1 MMRRHKTLALLSAA
15 GFLSF
20 LSHHAASST
29 VSAISVPL
37 AKVVSQSQLIVIGS
51 VERIPILH
59 APDATK
65 HDPGLRY
72 FEVRV
77 EEVLKPSR
85 NGSAKSPQ
93 GATIPIFDPQETFY
107 HERADLI
114 AAEVISFADPRYPTK
129 ARPIAAG
136 DRLVF
141 FLAAPGKPQKSPLP
155 GAYFLACGQAY
166 DTLAIKP
173 AVLKLLK
180 EVR

>member
-1 MMRRHKTLALLSAA
+1 MMRRYKTLTLLSAA
-15 GFLSF
+15 GLLSF
-20 LSHHAASST
+20 LSHDAASST

-59 APDATK
+59 APDAKK

-77 EEVLKPSR
+77 EEVLKDSR
-85 NGSAKSPQ
+85 NGSGKSLQ
-93 GATIPIFDPQETFY
+93 GSTIAVLDPQETFY

-129 ARPIAAG
+129 AHPIAAG

-141 FLAAPGKPQKSPLP
+141 FLTAPGKPENSPLP
-155 GAYFLACGQAY
+155 GAYILACRQAY
-166 DTLAIKP
+166 DTLAIKRG
-173 AVLKLLK
+173 VLKRLK
-180 EVR
+180 